1 MASTAVRTTPYEPT
15 RPVRTRANLRTKTNL
30 IGLDLV
36 VAAIGLVAAG
46 TVLPAGP
53 DRRPVSL
60 VMLVAWA
67 FFFGRA
73 RLYSSR
79 FITRRSDEVRR
90 IVDAT
95 ILAAAAAAV
104 VCFTVR
110 LEVGRGWLLLATG
123 LGAGLVSVER
133 ELVRSHYDR
142 LRSSGRLRRRVVMVG
157 DNEEAHQ
164 LAQMFEN
171 EPELGYD
178 VVWTIDPSGVR
189 DTKELTTRVLTMA
202 REFNS
207 SGVVIA
213 ATAIETTASNRLI
226 RDLVDSGIH
235 VELSSTLSDIEP
247 GRLTVRPLG
256 RYPVVYIEPVQRSG
270 WRAVAKRSFDLLVAV
285 GGLVAAAPI
294 GLAMA
299 IAIRLDSDG
308 PVLFR
313 QSRVGQH
320 GIPFDVLKFR
330 TMVANAE
337 EILGELQEANE
348 GAGPLFKIK
357 SDPRVTGVGRFLRK
371 TSLDELPQLW
381 NVVRGEM
388 SMVGPRPALAAEMAS
403 WDEDLFGRLRVK
415 PGITG
420 MWQVSGR
427 SETSF
432 EEYTRLDLYY
442 VDNWS
447 LFVDLTLLLRT
458 IPAVLRSD
466 GAH

>member
-1 MASTAVRTTPYEPT
+1 MSSTAVQTTPYGPA
-15 RPVRTRANLRTKTNL
+15 RPVRTRANLKTKTNL
-30 IGLDLV
+30 IGLDLI
-36 VAAIGLVAAG
+36 VAAVGLLAAG
-46 TVLPAGP
+46 ALFPAGP
-53 DRRPVSL
+53 DRRLVSL
-60 VMLVAWA
+60 VMLVAWG

-95 ILAAAAAAV
+95 MLAAAVAAV
-104 VCFTVR
+104 VCFTLR
-110 LEVGRGWLLLATG
+110 LEVGRAWLLAATA
-123 LGAGLVSVER
+123 LGAGMVSIER

-142 LRSSGRLRRRVVMVG
+142 LRRSGRLRRRVVMVG

-164 LAQMFEN
+164 LSQMFEK

-178 VVWTIDPSGVR
+178 VVWTIDPSGVH
-189 DTKELTTRVLTMA
+189 DAKELTTRVLATA

-270 WRAVAKRSFDLLVAV
+270 WRAVAKRAFDLVLAI
-285 GGLVAAAPI
+285 GGLVVAAPI
-294 GLAMA
+294 GIAMA
-299 IAIRLDSDG
+299 LAIKLDSNG

-320 GIPFDVLKFR
+320 GVAFDVLKFR

-337 EILGELQEANE
+337 EILGDLQDSNE
-348 GAGPLFKIK
+348 GAGPLFKMK
-357 SDPRVTGVGRFLRK
+357 SDPRVTRVGRFLRK

-388 SMVGPRPALAAEMAS
+388 SLVGPRPALAAEMAS

-458 IPAVLRSD
+458 VPAVLRSD
-466 GAH
+466 GAY